1 MTASDFLKQIREI
14 ELSDLELSTLGVW
27 PLPVRVALLVLA
39 FVLVLG
45 GGYYFHIK
53 DMNIKHE
60 KLVAEEGR
68 LKKEFE
74 EKAFEAANLQ
84 AYQQQMV
91 EIEESFGAL
100 LAQLPTDTEVP
111 GMLEDITDIG
121 YGSSLE
127 IESIT
132 LQPEIA
138 AEFYVELPIRI
149 VARGGYHDFGSFVSG
164 IAGLPRIVT
173 LHDYKILSSDAARV
187 LTFEVL
193 AKTYRYKGEAQQP

>member
-1 MTASDFLKQIREI
+1 MTANDILKQIKEI
-14 ELSDLELSTLGVW
+14 ELSDLELATLGVW

-39 FVLVLG
+39 FSLVLG
-45 GGYYFHIK
+45 AAYYFHIN
-53 DMNIKHE
+53 DLNIQHE
-60 KLVAEEGR
+60 KLVAEETR
-68 LKKEFE
+68 LKKVFE

-91 EIEESFGAL
+91 EIEEAFGAL

-111 GMLEDITDIG
+111 GMLEDITEIG

-173 LHDYKILSSDAARV
+173 LHDYKIASRDNSRILG
-187 LTFEVL
+187 FEVL
-193 AKTYRYKGEAQQP
+193 AKTYRYKGEGQ